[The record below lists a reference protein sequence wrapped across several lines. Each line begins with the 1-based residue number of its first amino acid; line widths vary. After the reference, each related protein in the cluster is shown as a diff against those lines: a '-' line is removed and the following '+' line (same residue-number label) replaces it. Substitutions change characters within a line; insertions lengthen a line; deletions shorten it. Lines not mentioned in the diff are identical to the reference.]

1 MWPIYALICNKGNT
15 EYHIVTEIKVLS
27 KLFKKKKMPNW
38 LNTHFRTYSKTTTW
52 GKRLRRKI
60 DQRTIKLL
68 IVAFIL
74 VGVIAVVVSFNII
87 ANQKYLLSTTTSIP
101 STTTKPITWTENNF
115 IETIISI
122 SSSSGNCLVKTNNQ
136 ELMNSLY
143 RATNHQNSTEI
154 DIVGQDSTKV
164 LCWTL
169 NGNCYCFS
177 TSANKV
183 TNHPIKSLNS
193 LR

>member
-1 MWPIYALICNKGNT
+1 M
-15 EYHIVTEIKVLS
+15 
-27 KLFKKKKMPNW
+27 
-38 LNTHFRTYSKTTTW
+38 
-52 GKRLRRKI
+52 

-87 ANQKYLLSTTTSIP
+87 ANQKYFLSTTTSIS
-101 STTTKPITWTENNF
+101 STTTKPITWTEDNF
-115 IETIISI
+115 IETLI
-122 SSSSGNCLVKTNNQ
+122 SSSSGNCLVNPNHR
-136 ELMNSLY
+136 ELTNSLY

-154 DIVGQDSTKV
+154 DIVGQDSTEV

-177 TSANKV
+177 TSTNKV
-183 TNHPIKSLNS
+183 TIHLIKSLDT
-193 LR
+193 LQ

>member
-1 MWPIYALICNKGNT
+1 M
-15 EYHIVTEIKVLS
+15 
-27 KLFKKKKMPNW
+27 
-38 LNTHFRTYSKTTTW
+38 
-52 GKRLRRKI
+52 

-101 STTTKPITWTENNF
+101 STTTKPITWTEDNF
-115 IETIISI
+115 IETFV
-122 SSSSGNCLVKTNNQ
+122 SSSSGNCLVNPNHR

-154 DIVGQDSTKV
+154 DIVDQDSTKV
-164 LCWTL
+164 FCWTL

-183 TNHPIKSLNS
+183 TNHPIKSLDS
-193 LR
+193 LQ